1 MQSNKLDTK
10 NVSLIAADKNI
21 WLAGMILAV
30 VLIVIQS
37 LSLFPRNIS
46 DDSPFLLRDLNH
58 IAKAIHN
65 STQVYRLKEIVYIFI
80 LVIFSRYLRYF
91 EMHGVRKAIYIII
104 STNALTLLSSIY
116 EKYAGAFNTP
126 MFWENLT
133 YHNINNAIRY
143 ICSIVDMIAYFYIA
157 AVLLKMKSEIMDI
170 NLTAIIKHINS
181 LNHYHKEYLFLK
193 KNVNLSKL
201 LEKG

>member
-104 STNALTLLSSIY
+104 STTALTLLSSYTESMQEHLIRRCFGKTLPIIILIMLLDIY
-116 EKYAGAFNTP
+116 VP
-126 MFWENLT
+126 LW
-133 YHNINNAIRY
+133 I
-143 ICSIVDMIAYFYIA
+143 
-157 AVLLKMKSEIMDI
+157 
-170 NLTAIIKHINS
+170 
-181 LNHYHKEYLFLK
+181 
-193 KNVNLSKL
+193 
-201 LEKG
+201 